1 MKEII
6 HIVGLNNEYKKD
18 FILKIHQIDPNYN
31 IIDID
36 DITQKINSSPK
47 IAKLYDEY
55 EKVKMDNFDYSY
67 KQDPS
72 AEDFFIAQKQDL
84 DNPKDF
90 LSRMTKKFNINI
102 F

>member
-18 FILKIHQIDPNYN
+18 FIFKIHQIDPNYN

-55 EKVKMDNFDYSY
+55 EKVKIDKVKS
-67 KQDPS
+67 KTVS
-72 AEDFFIAQKQDL
+72 
-84 DNPKDF
+84 
-90 LSRMTKKFNINI
+90 TNINTEWSRELQLKLNKMLSLTTNDTI
-102 F
+102 II